1 MQSEAKLSFPIN
13 SFFFLLKMNYNV
25 PQGSEEAYRES
36 ELWKDFN
43 IIEMGMGIAS
53 PFEEAGEHGSVYDLQ
68 GRRMVNAPCSMFNE
82 LSKGIYIQ
90 NGKKVAVK

>member
-1 MQSEAKLSFPIN
+1 MSTDVFYNVDKQNCKL
-13 SFFFLLKMNYNV
+13 YV

-43 IIEMGMGIAS
+43 IIEMGTGIAS

-68 GRRMVNAPCSMFNE
+68 GRRMVNAPCSM
-82 LSKGIYIQ
+82 S
-90 NGKKVAVK
+90 